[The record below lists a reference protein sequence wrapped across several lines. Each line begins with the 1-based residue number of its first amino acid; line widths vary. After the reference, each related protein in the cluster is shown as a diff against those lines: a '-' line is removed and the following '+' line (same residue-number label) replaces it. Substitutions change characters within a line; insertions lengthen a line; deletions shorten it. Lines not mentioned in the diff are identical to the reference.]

1 MVKESTAGCISSHE
15 VCISSSLWVV
25 YHQHIV
31 LHIINAPRCMQQEVF
46 MLNIVLLEPE
56 IPQNTG
62 NIARTCAA
70 LGATL
75 HMIRPFGFEIDN
87 AKLKRAG
94 MDYWFHLDIRYYDN
108 LDDFWAKNEDV
119 EFYLFTKKAKNTY
132 TDITYGENPYLIF
145 GRESEGLP
153 EWLIDKYKGRALRIP
168 MCEGLRSLN
177 QSNSVAIAA
186 YECMRQTDFKG
197 LSLSFDE

>member
-1 MVKESTAGCISSHE
+1 
-15 VCISSSLWVV
+15 
-25 YHQHIV
+25 
-31 LHIINAPRCMQQEVF
+31 

-62 NIARTCAA
+62 NIARTCSAI
-70 LGATL
+70 GARL

-108 LDDFWAKNEDV
+108 LDEFWTKNEGC
-119 EFYLFTKKAKNTY
+119 EFYLFTKKAKNIY
-132 TDITYGENPYLIF
+132 TDISYGKNPYLFF

-153 EWLIDKYKGRALRIP
+153 EWLIEKYSDHALRIP
-168 MCEGLRSLN
+168 MREGLRSLN

-186 YECMRQTDFKG
+186 YECMRQA
-197 LSLSFDE
+197 SFDGLLLSYDKE

>member
-1 MVKESTAGCISSHE
+1 
-15 VCISSSLWVV
+15 
-25 YHQHIV
+25 
-31 LHIINAPRCMQQEVF
+31 

-108 LDDFWAKNEDV
+108 LDEFWAKNEGC

-132 TDITYGENPYLIF
+132 TDITYGENPYLFF

-153 EWLIDKYKGRALRIP
+153 EWLIDKYSERALRIP
-168 MCEGLRSLN
+168 MREGLRSLN

-186 YECMRQTDFKG
+186 YECMRQSNFKG
-197 LSLSFDE
+197 LSLSFDKE